1 METKPVRWSQTEKN
15 EYLNIWQKF
24 QNVTILKINDVFA
37 RQEEKPLKKIF
48 SNKSFD
54 KSCTLKKS
62 PVAETYSTWLAKNI
76 SWK

>member
-37 RQEEKPLKKIF
+37 RQEEKPLKKY
-48 SNKSFD
+48 SATNRLTKVA
-54 KSCTLKKS
+54 LWKK
-62 PVAETYSTWLAKNI
+62 A
-76 SWK
+76 

>member
-62 PVAETYSTWLAKNI
+62 PVAETYST
-76 SWK
+76 